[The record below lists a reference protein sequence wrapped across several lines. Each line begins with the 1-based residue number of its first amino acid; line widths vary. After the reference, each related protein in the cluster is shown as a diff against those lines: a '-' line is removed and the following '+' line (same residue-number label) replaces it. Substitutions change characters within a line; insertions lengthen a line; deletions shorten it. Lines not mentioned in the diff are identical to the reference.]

1 MDELRGSKVIDSF
14 HFWPNYIDEPNTS
27 FTLSDG
33 MNVEGFF
40 LFLSDKS
47 NVYWG
52 FDEDLSTED
61 LEHVRRGV
69 SALKADAHR
78 LRRQIQSELS
88 EGTYESCS
96 LRLFGWDELLLYIG
110 EMDHRT
116 TLSKLAAIADQCEK
130 ILKLIP
136 SLPSH
141 NWKEDGF

>member
-1 MDELRGSKVIDSF
+1 MIDSF

-52 FDEDLSTED
+52 FDEDL
-61 LEHVRRGV
+61 
-69 SALKADAHR
+69 
-78 LRRQIQSELS
+78 
-88 EGTYESCS
+88 
-96 LRLFGWDELLLYIG
+96 
-110 EMDHRT
+110 
-116 TLSKLAAIADQCEK
+116 
-130 ILKLIP
+130 P